1 MQRFILI
8 LNIMDLALNVKR
20 RTNYSEMALLIIR
33 VKLILHHPL
42 LRTFINTPQRPS
54 NNVTHNPLNF

>member
-1 MQRFILI
+1 
-8 LNIMDLALNVKR
+8 MDLALNVKR
-20 RTNYSEMALLIIR
+20 RANYSEIALLIIR